1 MSVVEKIPGN
11 LNQEPIPQDVLFDQ
25 IMQAR
30 VARQRIVSVFT
41 STRSSLSPE
50 QTDQFEMFLDQTQHI
65 AGYTKLPE
73 KMPRYGVETASQIV
87 LAGVSAHEE
96 LNRRITHLLEQGV
109 EGSNRFF
116 TEAIS
121 SAARAALIESRPESE
136 NSDMML
142 LAQRKFL
149 ELRVPIDER
158 IAQENMQRKIQEGLV
173 QYEALV
179 KNFARKTGSYGVLEY
194 DDLVSVGMMGLV
206 EAITKFTPQG
216 ASFLSY
222 ASRIVRGRMIDAIRL
237 SGGKSR
243 TTIRNKIQYDR
254 FLYGFMVENGRSP
267 SRDEIMSGM
276 NITETQIDSILGQ
289 GEKVRLSEEQWRL
302 VEGGQTVAI
311 QDQSEYSNPED
322 RMVRAEEE
330 QEKHQK
336 LQGIAQA
343 MGRLPERARK
353 IFQLYYFDNYRFSD
367 IASAL
372 GVSESRVVQLHQAA
386 IERIRSGILVGNPEE
401 AEKPLEIDDSKLSP
415 AEMVLKRY
423 AQGELKMGIARDLN
437 QEDMDRI
444 HAILV
449 NIAGVKVAS
458 YYGLAKLVNSG
469 EGRKDLNKIVR
480 AVSKISEG
488 EQRVILEVLGL
499 VDGVPK
505 KPRTIQKQMK
515 ASPGSVE
522 FLLELARRG
531 IKEGKSMVVEMK

>member
-1 MSVVEKIPGN
+1 MSVVEKSSGS
-11 LNQEPIPQDVLFDQ
+11 LNQEPIPQNVLFDQ
-25 IMQAR
+25 LMQAR
-30 VARQRIVSVFT
+30 IARQRIVSVFT
-41 STRSSLSPE
+41 SARSSLSPE
-50 QTDQFEMFLDQTQHI
+50 QTDQFETFLEQTQQI

-73 KMPRYGVETASQIV
+73 KKPRYGVETASQIV
-87 LAGVSAHEE
+87 LTGISAYEE
-96 LNRRITHLLEQGV
+96 LSRRITHMLQ
-109 EGSNRFF
+109 EGLGGSVVLF
-116 TEAIS
+116 TEAIGL
-121 SAARAALIESRPESE
+121 AARTALIEFRPESD
-136 NSDMML
+136 NADMIS

-149 ELRVPIDER
+149 DLRVPIDEK
-158 IAQENMQRKIQEGLV
+158 IAQEDMQRRIQEGLV
-173 QYEALV
+173 QYEPLV

-243 TTIRNKIQYDR
+243 TAIRNKIQYDK
-254 FLYGFMVENGRSP
+254 FLYGFMAENGRSP
-267 SRDEIMSGM
+267 SRDEIISGM

-289 GEKVRLSEEQWRL
+289 NEKVDLSEDQWRL
-302 VEGGQTVAI
+302 VEGGQTAAI

-322 RMVRAEEE
+322 RMIKAEEE

-353 IFQLYYFDNYRFSD
+353 IFQLYYFDNYTFSD

-386 IERIRSGILVGNPEE
+386 IERIRSGFLVGDPEE

-449 NIAGVKVAS
+449 NIPGVKVAS

-469 EGRKDLNKIVR
+469 GGRKDLNKIVR

-488 EQRVILEVLGL
+488 EQRVVLESLGL

-505 KPRTIQKQMK
+505 KPKTIQKQMK

-531 IKEGKSMVVEMK
+531 IKEGKSMIVQMK